1 MCHPVLNHVKIR
13 EVIMKKRQI
22 MRLLLVEDEKRM
34 ADAVSELLRMENY
47 DVDVFHNGTEGFDA
61 FLSEGYDAAILDVML
76 PGKTGFEILE
86 AGRKAGIK
94 TPVLML
100 TAKSDVSDKVYG
112 LDLGAEDYLTKPFQV
127 EELLARIRALCR
139 RNAVIA
145 DGQLKAGDIVL
156 NRNTCMLSCSSNGNE
171 VRLSEKEFRIMEY
184 LITNQKQIVSREQL
198 AVKIW
203 GMDSEAEYNNV
214 EVYISFTRKKLK
226 FIDTTM
232 EIKAVRGIGYELR
245 ER

>member
-1 MCHPVLNHVKIR
+1 
-13 EVIMKKRQI
+13 MKKRQI

-100 TAKSDVSDKVYG
+100 TARSDVSDKVYG

-184 LITNQKQIVSREQL
+184 LIINQKQIISREQL
-198 AVKIW
+198 AIKIW
-203 GMDSEAEYNNV
+203 GMESEAEYNNV

>member
-1 MCHPVLNHVKIR
+1 
-13 EVIMKKRQI
+13 MKKRQI

-61 FLSEGYDAAILDVML
+61 FLSAGYDAAILDVML

-145 DGQLKAGDIVL
+145 DSQLKAGDIVL
-156 NRNTCMLSCSSNGNE
+156 NRNTCMISCSSNGNE

>member
-1 MCHPVLNHVKIR
+1 
-13 EVIMKKRQI
+13 

-100 TAKSDVSDKVYG
+100 TARSDVSDKVYG

-184 LITNQKQIVSREQL
+184 LIINQKQIISREQL
-198 AVKIW
+198 AIKIW
-203 GMDSEAEYNNV
+203 GMESEAEYNNV

>member
-1 MCHPVLNHVKIR
+1 
-13 EVIMKKRQI
+13 MKKGQI

-86 AGRKAGIK
+86 AGRKAEIK

-203 GMDSEAEYNNV
+203 GMDSDAEYNNV

>member
-1 MCHPVLNHVKIR
+1 
-13 EVIMKKRQI
+13 

-86 AGRKAGIK
+86 AGRKAEIK

-203 GMDSEAEYNNV
+203 GMDSDAEYNNV